1 LKRNSGSKVNKSQ
14 FDRIFKLVLT
24 ITLVKLILIFNIEP
38 ISQYYSA
45 GAWLGSDTDGYLQGA
60 KAIAIEGFFSKS
72 GFLSYYAP
80 GYPFFIWIVEAFFGL
95 KTFLVISI
103 LQTIF
108 YSFSIYLLA
117 KQIFLL
123 GLHRIAVSFVFL
135 ALLNPMLSLS
145 SMQLGYESLVA
156 SLISII
162 LALLIKN
169 YQYLEKKK
177 MSYGII
183 LVSILMGISIW
194 LAPRMILTNLIVLI
208 FYAFYSKNKSLLVP
222 ILCGICIVITFQLS
236 IMSRNYIAV
245 GSFTSQT
252 SLGNLA
258 LMGSGPSATGTYKN
272 GPTGIT
278 CLIESENE
286 ASQSTEKLKCA
297 IRWYA
302 ENPFQGTQLLWKKSY
317 HLWSPW
323 FGPLAGGTN
332 LLHPYL
338 QSFHPIK
345 SNITSQQQFD
355 LIFGPIGKMISW
367 LWIIGGWILLVLGF
381 MHLWSRNE
389 LARTTGLL
397 SILLICL
404 NWISALLTIGDSRY
418 RIPLMSVSLLLQVI
432 GSSELIRRL
441 SHYVNRL

>member
-1 LKRNSGSKVNKSQ
+1 MKRNSSSKVSKSQ
-14 FDRIFKLVLT
+14 FDTLFRFVLT
-24 ITLVKLILIFNIEP
+24 ITLVKFIIIFNIEP

-60 KAIAIEGFFSKS
+60 KSIATEGFFSKS

-80 GYPFFIWIVEAFFGL
+80 GYPIFIWIVETFFGS

-123 GLHRIAVSFVFL
+123 GLRKVAVSFILL

-162 LALLIKN
+162 LALLIKE

-177 MSYGII
+177 MSYRII
-183 LVSILMGISIW
+183 LVSLLMGISIW

-208 FYAFYSKNKSLLVP
+208 FYAFYSKNKSSLVAA
-222 ILCGICIVITFQLS
+222 LCGICIVITFQLS
-236 IMSRNYIAV
+236 IFARNYIAI

-258 LMGSGPSATGTYKN
+258 LMGAGPLATGTYVN
-272 GPTGIT
+272 GPTGVS
-278 CLIESENE
+278 CLTKSENE
-286 ASQSTEKLKCA
+286 ASQSTEKFKCA
-297 IRWYA
+297 VKWYA

-332 LLHPYL
+332 ALHPYY

-345 SNITSQQQFD
+345 SNITSQQQID
-355 LIFGPIGKMISW
+355 LIFGPIGKIISW

-381 MHLWSRNE
+381 MYLWSKQER
-389 LARTTGLL
+389 ARTAGLL

-404 NWISALLTIGDSRY
+404 NWISALITIGDSRY
-418 RIPLMSVSLLLQVI
+418 RIPLMSVSLLLQII
-432 GSSELIRRL
+432 GLSELIRKL
-441 SHYVNRL
+441 SHNINRK